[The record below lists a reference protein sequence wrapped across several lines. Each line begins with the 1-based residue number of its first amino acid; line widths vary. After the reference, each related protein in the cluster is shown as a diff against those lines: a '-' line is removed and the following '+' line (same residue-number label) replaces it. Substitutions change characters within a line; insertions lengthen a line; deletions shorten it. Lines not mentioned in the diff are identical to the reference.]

1 MLTYT
6 RWSSEQEGKSW
17 PALLQLFHLP
27 DETYKLFIG
36 ATNLGGETAS
46 FKTTFTD
53 QFPDDLQTHTSGKT
67 SKYWC
72 EVFPDPTDYN
82 NCTTSP
88 WWVTRWKQ
96 TIRFMAEREVI
107 NRDTDDGLIST
118 ILKYW
123 QPYCEKYPESIC
135 ASAWQIHG
143 DLPAIDNATGEG
155 VHSTGGP
162 VSPGFRKASF
172 NVLNLDVTSARQNK
186 TFKQDEE
193 WMKFIL
199 GPEMYKFSNASYF
212 NEAEYTLEPGHWE
225 ERFWGK
231 ENHCKLVDIK
241 KSQDP
246 NSIFACRHCVG
257 SEVRYND
264 EQTGEKPAACDLPSL
279 AKTYSQPGDQQ
290 WQTMKDSDVTRLSN
304 SLRKGEGGDGISCL
318 GLKNVV
324 YFKKN
329 YGNNYA
335 HTRI

>member
-1 MLTYT
+1 
-6 RWSSEQEGKSW
+6 
-17 PALLQLFHLP
+17 
-27 DETYKLFIG
+27 
-36 ATNLGGETAS
+36 
-46 FKTTFTD
+46 
-53 QFPDDLQTHTSGKT
+53 
-67 SKYWC
+67 
-72 EVFPDPTDYN
+72 
-82 NCTTSP
+82 
-88 WWVTRWKQ
+88 
-96 TIRFMAEREVI
+96 MAEREVI

-143 DLPAIDNATGEG
+143 DLPAIDDATGEG

-257 SEVRYND
+257 NEVRYND
-264 EQTGEKPAACDLPSL
+264 EQTGKIINFLWHHSF
-279 AKTYSQPGDQQ
+279 
-290 WQTMKDSDVTRLSN
+290 
-304 SLRKGEGGDGISCL
+304 LRKS
-318 GLKNVV
+318 
-324 YFKKN
+324 F
-329 YGNNYA
+329 
-335 HTRI
+335 